1 MRGGAR
7 IGVAAGRAAE
17 ECRILNSLGPAL
29 TMTGDPEAGI
39 AMLARARVLAEEI
52 GDPEEL
58 TRSYINLA
66 EMLDQ
71 AGRLA
76 EAVEVNRE
84 GVAMAR
90 REGIPGRAADAHRRA
105 RRRA

>member
-1 MRGGAR
+1 M
-7 IGVAAGRAAE
+7 
-17 ECRILNSLGPAL
+17 
-29 TMTGDPEAGI
+29 MTGDPEAGLD
-39 AMLARARVLAEEI
+39 ALQRARVLAEEL

-76 EAVEVNRE
+76 EAAEVSRE

-90 REGIPGRAADAHRRA
+90 REGIPGVLPMLIAELAMRLVRQGAVG
-105 RRRA
+105 